1 MVQANGIARGDEMAV
16 SGFMVAACTRAFRV
30 KTAACPSGSSRHST
44 DEFYWLRESVK
55 IVVFADALPTNFS
68 LTEHDK
74 MTNTTQPAV
83 ELDGKD
89 LPAHC
94 PNPAM
99 PLWSSHP
106 RVFLEFNSHG
116 LAKCPYC
123 GTAYTLKPGAS
134 AGHH

>member
-1 MVQANGIARGDEMAV
+1 MNFTGCANPLK
-16 SGFMVAACTRAFRV
+16 SWFSQ
-30 KTAACPSGSSRHST
+30 PPYPH
-44 DEFYWLRESVK
+44 
-55 IVVFADALPTNFS
+55 NFS
-68 LTEHDK
+68 LTEHNK

-116 LAKCPYC
+116 VAKCPYC